1 MALTKITGQVV
12 DTTTDLVVG
21 VTTVGGGVSAV
32 DGFFSGILTAVG
44 NASFSGS
51 VSVGGT
57 ITYEDVTN
65 VDLRRCHQR
74 RFSWTDYCEKW
85 CSSW

>member
-1 MALTKITGQVV
+1 M
-12 DTTTDLVVG
+12 VG

-44 NASFSGS
+44 NASFS
-51 VSVGGT
+51 VVYQLVGT

-65 VDLRRCHQR
+65 IDAVGIITAKCQTFLLVLASHSVQMEIY
-74 RFSWTDYCEKW
+74 SLLVL
-85 CSSW
+85 